1 MDAGWR
7 EDRGEAIQELES
19 REAQRGPTG
28 GIGFRQE
35 VENLVRTVADQV
47 EPFESKRWSGTI
59 PNQPFQPLPVGG
71 LDTDAGVQAE
81 AATVIPREHILCLMG
96 LQEAVATEMPQDPG
110 ADRVLET
117 LQEFGGEGGGFVEA
131 EAGCRAGRDL
141 IRLLLDLLEEPI
153 HDADVVMEV
162 GIEGGAEAMEEA
174 DGSEGG
180 CSWSG
185 GTGLPESGLEGPKE
199 NVKDDA
205 GGSGPVMEEGPEAF
219 GDGQHPLAH
228 RDVGKDVIHQ
238 VGSGLGHALGVARRA
253 GSPTLA
259 GKGHQ
264 EVVAAARASGPSE
277 AVGQDTA
284 GEIAPEL
291 LLHVI
296 RHAVAHGIGLVGQG
310 EVGLQVLPDDAV
322 QGGGFGPAPTIG
334 LGMGAGRRPG
344 WRSGPPGLPVGG
356 VSLCGHQW
364 PLTSMGTVEY
374 VSTSKR
380 EMGRGGGMG
389 KGGRR
394 GSWCPEE

>member
-1 MDAGWR
+1 
-7 EDRGEAIQELES
+7 
-19 REAQRGPTG
+19 
-28 GIGFRQE
+28 
-35 VENLVRTVADQV
+35 
-47 EPFESKRWSGTI
+47 
-59 PNQPFQPLPVGG
+59 
-71 LDTDAGVQAE
+71 
-81 AATVIPREHILCLMG
+81 
-96 LQEAVATEMPQDPG
+96 MPQDPG

-131 EAGCRAGRDL
+131 EAGFWMGRIL
-141 IRLLLDLLEEPI
+141 NRVTLDLLEEPI

-162 GIEGGAEAMEEA
+162 GIEGGAEAMEE
-174 DGSEGG
+174 
-180 CSWSG
+180 
-185 GTGLPESGLEGPKE
+185 
-199 NVKDDA
+199 
-205 GGSGPVMEEGPEAF
+205 GPEAF

-228 RDVGKDVIHQ
+228 RDVGKDVIHL

-264 EVVAAARASGPSE
+264 EIVAAARASGPSE

-296 RHAVAHGIGLVGQG
+296 RHAVAHGIGLVVQG

-334 LGMGAGRRPG
+334 LGMGVGRRPG

-364 PLTSMGTVEY
+364 PLTSTGTVEY
-374 VSTSKR
+374 GSTSKR